1 MPTSMSEYVRI
12 CTTQLRPL
20 QRLCLIK
27 IILLCTNCRAGEVV
41 WKKKVAWVAK
51 LYYKSGRTTAEVLG
65 ANIKQVSAKPNYSRD
80 TTIAT
85 YSLRHIHS

>member
-1 MPTSMSEYVRI
+1 MYHPTP
-12 CTTQLRPL
+12 TTAKTVPDQNHPVVYQLPCWGSSL
-20 QRLCLIK
+20 
-27 IILLCTNCRAGEVV
+27 E
-41 WKKKVAWVAK
+41 KKVAWVAK